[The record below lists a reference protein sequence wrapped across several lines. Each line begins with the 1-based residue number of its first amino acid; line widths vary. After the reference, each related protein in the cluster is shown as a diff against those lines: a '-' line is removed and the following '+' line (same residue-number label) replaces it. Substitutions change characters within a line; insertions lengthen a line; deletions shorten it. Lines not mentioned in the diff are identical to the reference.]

1 MPRYRN
7 TGLPRLSACLVLAA
21 LLDWTVALSPTRE
34 ARAEP
39 QADHAAAFG
48 ELFDAV
54 VDRTAKSFWD
64 KDRLAAIGWEKRAV
78 ETRQSVM
85 EAPDLDEAARRIN
98 LMLAELKTSHTAL
111 LTPDDVDYYVL
122 GSVFGRQLA
131 VAGIGIFSV
140 RIDGRDFVDLMLE
153 GSAAHRAGLQVGD
166 EIVAVD
172 GAPYHP
178 VRSFR
183 GKAGRDTAIALRR
196 VPRGPVETISV
207 AVADIRP
214 LEAFKEATL
223 ASARVIE
230 RDGRR
235 IGYVHVWASVMESPD
250 TLAAALINFRSPRDG
265 WHIDGLVIDM
275 RGKIGGFFNTPTRYL
290 ELIDRRGPDVR
301 VRLGAGTPSRTQTLR
316 GRTAVLIDHH
326 TRSVAET
333 FVHAYKRERQGPL
346 IGSSTAGAVSAS
358 SLYNMPGDNLL
369 SLAVTG
375 VEIDGDILEQGQ
387 GVAPDIEVARPLP
400 YANGTD
406 PVLDAGVA
414 YLARKA
420 SARASAGPPPAGS
433 N

>member
-7 TGLPRLSACLVLAA
+7 IGLPRFSACLVLAA
-21 LLDWTVALSPTRE
+21 LLDWTVALSLTRE

-39 QADHAAAFG
+39 QAGRAAAFG

-64 KDRLAAIGWEKRAV
+64 KDRLAAIGWEKRAA

-85 EAPDLDEAARRIN
+85 EVSDLDEASRRIN

-140 RIDGRDFVDLMLE
+140 RIDGRHFVDLMLE
-153 GSAAHRAGLQVGD
+153 GSAAQRAGLQIGD

-183 GKAGRDTAIALRR
+183 GKAGKDAEIALRR
-196 VPRGPVETISV
+196 VPAGPVETFSV
-207 AVADIRP
+207 VVADIRP

-250 TLAAALINFRSPRDG
+250 TLAAALSNFRSPRDG
-265 WHIDGLVIDM
+265 LWHIDGLVIDM
-275 RGKIGGFFNTPTRYL
+275 RGKIGGFFTTPTRYL

-301 VRLGAGTPSRTQTLR
+301 VRSGAVALSGTRTLR

-333 FVHAYKRERQGPL
+333 FVHSYKRERQGPL
-346 IGSSTAGAVSAS
+346 IGSSTAGAVSAA

-369 SLAVTG
+369 
-375 VEIDGDILEQGQ
+375 
-387 GVAPDIEVARPLP
+387 
-400 YANGTD
+400 Y
-406 PVLDAGVA
+406 LDA
-414 YLARKA
+414 R
-420 SARASAGPPPAGS
+420 R
-433 N
+433 